1 MTRVKQPKQL
11 PKQGLSSTKPR
22 GRALFLCRDG
32 SQVSHKGIER
42 LYEFQRIRC
51 TICLTSP
58 ENHQKKEDHT
68 WKACACLQHLSWSCF
83 TSKAGAAVVKNGV
96 SGCSARHPTRRNE
109 GSKGSQRT
117 AGAAGHHK
125 MVDKRKAICCALL
138 RWIRPHRFGG
148 EGVLIGG
155 KQLHCYTK
163 CSITFVNIAVAI
175 SALAGGGKNG
185 FAPRPELGG
194 VFDIFRGFL
203 GVWAQEGIE
212 MEFWVILVAF
222 RQWKNGQTWTK
233 TLYIT
238 RFCKVFGCQSIEN
251 TAKTSVLDWRV
262 NYRMLDWKHYKNTV
276 KSNVLEGFTAFM
288 AKNV

>member
-96 SGCSARHPTRRNE
+96 SGCSAWHPTRRNE

-175 SALAGGGKNG
+175 SALAGG
-185 FAPRPELGG
+185 
-194 VFDIFRGFL
+194 
-203 GVWAQEGIE
+203 
-212 MEFWVILVAF
+212 
-222 RQWKNGQTWTK
+222 
-233 TLYIT
+233 
-238 RFCKVFGCQSIEN
+238 
-251 TAKTSVLDWRV
+251 AKTVSHRDQ
-262 NYRMLDWKHYKNTV
+262 N
-276 KSNVLEGFTAFM
+276 
-288 AKNV
+288 